1 MLSPLLGTGI
11 KRESTLLTSSLP
23 PSPLD
28 MMLDPSFSLVALG
41 MMAGCP
47 LSFILRFS
55 LLKSFEVFGV
65 SQAVESRA
73 GVGGGGRCEKAEM
86 GEKNAV

>member
-1 MLSPLLGTGI
+1 
-11 KRESTLLTSSLP
+11 
-23 PSPLD
+23 
-28 MMLDPSFSLVALG
+28 